1 MILSKSFLLFV
12 KICIIIVP
20 TFQIKNKWND
30 VWKCLAQHN
39 SQGIA
44 RALTKCWQLLCALI
58 LIFLPALW
66 YRGYHISTQVV
77 FTSHSKLPDHSI
89 VMPYD
94 GTNTLSNLPASSFVT
109 AHQHSPLTFVK
120 LLVSS
125 NFLYKSRPQ
134 LWGREDS
141 QISDLHEQCLLEC
154 CRAVQKA

>member
-1 MILSKSFLLFV
+1 MLSSLLH
-12 KICIIIVP
+12 II
-20 TFQIKNKWND
+20 D
-30 VWKCLAQHN
+30 
-39 SQGIA
+39 
-44 RALTKCWQLLCALI
+44 LI
-58 LIFLPALW
+58 PKTTLQVLVD
-66 YRGYHISTQVV
+66 TQVV

-89 VMPYD
+89 VVPYD

-154 CRAVQKA
+154 CRAVQKAYLEIFSPSSRYGQIGACPNEGYHAP